1 MEIQGPDLDKHR
13 GEATASDLPVRTTSK
28 ISLRMKSQAL
38 ISNRDLGSEAHLAQ
52 HRRPRGMGAATVEFV
67 KAGMRQDPLC
77 ALLTDEEIK
86 SVLQTMEHFVFDK
99 DEMVVEQGDVG
110 TTFFVVHEGTL
121 GVSVNGNAT
130 NTLTR
135 GNAFGGI
142 ALRYKCPRTAS
153 VTATE
158 TSSCWGSQ
166 GSTFHKVLQEH
177 AQREY
182 SENRKFLNCVDLFS
196 GLSMKQKDS
205 LAGFLFMQ
213 RFETGARVV
222 TEGEAAT
229 AMYFVKSGELR
240 ICTGGKVSATGEL
253 IGSTSAGVIGLGEC
267 FGEGPLLREKPYNCT
282 VLANSACELLCISRK
297 DLKEE
302 LGDNLQSCLEM
313 TLFLAG
319 MKRSPGLSQFSTAQ
333 QRDIADAM
341 VVREYTAHTQ
351 IEGGHPFVVVL
362 EGAVV
367 CAFEGTAAGKANLG
381 RGECYADGTEAEL
394 DETGKTDQ
402 RSAGSNGCRLGILSN
417 EAFSQ
422 ALEGLGL
429 AASASSGQVRDYM
442 QKRLVVKK
450 IHVFRHLSQKQ
461 TDTLVKAFELRTYKK
476 GDKVVKQ
483 GDVGTAFYVIASGEV
498 QVFIGDK
505 LIRNLG
511 KNAYFGERA
520 LLFDEPRTATV
531 AVVSSAAE
539 IWSVEKRIFAQ
550 IVQGKMQQQLTDRIR
565 LQDTS
570 VTLKDLKSVK
580 LVGSGAAGVVRL
592 VEHKNTGMR
601 YALKRVHKTKGKV
614 PTELARECSLL
625 AENDHPFIMTLVK
638 TFETPKSVY
647 MLTELITGGELHG
660 AIRKIPTVLSLSQS
674 QFYTGSL
681 VLVLEELAGRG
692 IVYRDLKPEN
702 VMLDQHGYL
711 KLVDFGIAKK
721 LGEGQCQ
728 TFTVI
733 GTPHYMA
740 PDVLQGRGYGIEVDI
755 WSLGVLLFE
764 FVCGHLPFADDRDDP
779 MEVCQAVLKA
789 PLRFPGRYK
798 DQIGRS
804 LMTGLLCRQKKK
816 RLGAGIHGYAD
827 IRGHE
832 YFRAG
837 RSDDLLFDK
846 LMGREL
852 DPPVHPTGEW
862 YCNPEDVADIILSDA
877 DELG

>member
-1 MEIQGPDLDKHR
+1 MND
-13 GEATASDLPVRTTSK
+13 ATASDLPARVSSK
-28 ISLRMKSQAL
+28 AMLRMKSQHL

-67 KAGMRQDPLC
+67 KAGIRQDPLC

-99 DEMVVEQGDVG
+99 DESVVEQGHVG

-121 GVSVNGNAT
+121 SVSVNGNAT

-153 VTATE
+153 VTAAE

-222 TEGEAAT
+222 TEGDAAS

-240 ICTGGKVSATGEL
+240 ICSGGKVSATGEL
-253 IGSTSAGVIGLGEC
+253 IGSTDVGVIGPGEC
-267 FGEGPLLREKPYNCT
+267 FGEGPLLREKPYCYT
-282 VLANSACELLCISRK
+282 VLSNSACELLCISCK

-302 LGDNLQSCLEM
+302 LGENLQARLEM

-319 MKRSPGLSQFSTAQ
+319 MQRSPGLSQFSTAQ
-333 QRDIADAM
+333 QTAIAEAM
-341 VVREYTAHTQ
+341 VVREYTAGKQ

-362 EGAVV
+362 EGTVVGAV
-367 CAFEGTAAGKANLG
+367 EANLG
-381 RGECYADGTEAEL
+381 RGECYAEGTEAEL
-394 DETGKTDQ
+394 EEAGKVGQ
-402 RSAGSNGCRLGILSN
+402 RSAGLNGCRLGILT
-417 EAFSQ
+417 ADGFSQ
-422 ALEGLGL
+422 VLESLGL
-429 AASASSGQVRDYM
+429 AASASSSQVRDYM
-442 QKRLVVKK
+442 QKMVVIKQ

-476 GDKVVKQ
+476 GDKVIKQ
-483 GDVGTAFYVIASGEV
+483 GDVGTAFYVIAKGEV
-498 QVFIGDK
+498 QVFIGEK
-505 LIRNLG
+505 LIRNMG

-531 AVVSSAAE
+531 AVISSEAE

-570 VTLKDLKSVK
+570 VNLKDLKHMK
-580 LVGSGAAGVVRL
+580 LVGVGAAGVVRL
-592 VEHKNTGMR
+592 VEHKSTGMR
-601 YALKRVHKTKGKV
+601 YALKRVKKTKGKV
-614 PTELARECSLL
+614 PTEVQRECSLL
-625 AENDHPFIMTLVK
+625 AENDHPFIMHLVK
-638 TFETPKSVY
+638 TFETRRSVY
-647 MLTELITGGELHG
+647 MLTELITGGELHS
-660 AIRKIPTVLSLSQS
+660 AIRKIPSVLSLSQA

-681 VLVLEELAGRG
+681 VLVLEELAGRS

-702 VMLDQHGYL
+702 VMLDQQGYL

-721 LGEGQCQ
+721 LEEGKCQ
-728 TFTVI
+728 TFTII

-764 FVCGHLPFADDRDDP
+764 FVCGSLPFADDRDDP

-789 PLRFPGRYK
+789 TLKFPSKYK
-798 DQIGRS
+798 HQAGKN

-816 RLGAGIHGYAD
+816 RLGAGIKGYAD

-832 YFRAG
+832 YFRAN
-837 RSDDLLFDK
+837 RSDDFLFDK

-852 DPPVHPTGEW
+852 DPPVLPAGEW
-862 YCNPEDVADIILSDA
+862 YCSPEDVADIILSDA